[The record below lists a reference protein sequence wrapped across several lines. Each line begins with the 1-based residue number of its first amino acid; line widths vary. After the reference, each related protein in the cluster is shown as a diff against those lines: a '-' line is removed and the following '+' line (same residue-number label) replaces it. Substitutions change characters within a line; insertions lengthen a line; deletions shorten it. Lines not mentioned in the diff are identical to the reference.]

1 MNVFAKSLKDFT
13 SHKGIFTHHIY
24 QLSDSI
30 SFLKSY
36 LQLFL
41 RHHFE
46 VNNESGIDVT
56 KVLGLK
62 QSASNN
68 MEFTRESHISK
79 LKLLMKSLNKH
90 IMKQIQSKEV
100 GNDLKIQYIAL
111 FVTLVTQTEEVYS
124 IGINEEIDGQ
134 VAQLMSET
142 TD

>member
-1 MNVFAKSLKDFT
+1 M
-13 SHKGIFTHHIY
+13 
-24 QLSDSI
+24 
-30 SFLKSY
+30 
-36 LQLFL
+36 
-41 RHHFE
+41 
-46 VNNESGIDVT
+46 T

-68 MEFTRESHISK
+68 MEFTRESHIAK

-134 VAQLMSET
+134 VAQLLSET

>member
-1 MNVFAKSLKDFT
+1 
-13 SHKGIFTHHIY
+13 
-24 QLSDSI
+24 
-30 SFLKSY
+30 
-36 LQLFL
+36 
-41 RHHFE
+41 
-46 VNNESGIDVT
+46 VT

-68 MEFTRESHISK
+68 MEFTRESHIAK

-134 VAQLMSET
+134 VAQLLSET